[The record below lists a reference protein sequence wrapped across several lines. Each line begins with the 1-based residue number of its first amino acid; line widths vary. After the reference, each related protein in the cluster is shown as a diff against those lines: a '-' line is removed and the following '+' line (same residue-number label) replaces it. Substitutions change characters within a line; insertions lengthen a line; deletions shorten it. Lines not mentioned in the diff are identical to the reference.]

1 MKLLSFFSLCS
12 FSTLILVNRF
22 ICTNSYKHK
31 DIYRYR
37 SVKRKEYKDKMKY
50 TGFVQDH
57 HCIPKQWKDH
67 NLLHELKYD
76 INSSKNLLIMLNK
89 KGLKHFNVHPD
100 TLLHEGGHVP
110 YNYYVKEQLDYIYS
124 HREMDEKKYLFW
136 LLLHHLKKNM
146 TINKD
151 KIPWK

>member
-12 FSTLILVNRF
+12 FSTLLLVNRF

-67 NLLHELKYD
+67 KLLHDLEYD

-110 YNYYVKEQLDYIYS
+110 YNYYVKEQLDYIY
-124 HREMDEKKYLFW
+124 
-136 LLLHHLKKNM
+136 
-146 TINKD
+146 I
-151 KIPWK
+151 